1 MATISTAIE
10 LTDRMTAPLHGILN
24 ALNLTISGF
33 QDMQN
38 TAAQDID
45 TSSIE
50 AAREQINQ
58 ATMALHELEAS
69 GINVPINTP
78 DVIVPEPLIEQPA
91 PVEVPISWQSSGMD
105 IFTNS
110 GIERFESEIQS
121 ANNMLNTLHTTQQ
134 QISDTAAQT
143 DLFPDN
149 MVADLN
155 SVNSRIQRIQ
165 SIIQQIE
172 RNPINQVAS
181 DEVNNGLER
190 LRSRLNQAVEQQREL
205 NQAMEEMDIS
215 NANAAYD
222 QLQNTISE
230 TEMYLRDNVDEQGR
244 FNQRIQEGQK
254 HTDKLMATVKKVAAA
269 YLSFQTLM
277 KAINLSDTLSQTG
290 ARLSMIVDDGGS
302 VQELENKIF
311 ASAQRSRANYLQ
323 TADVVAKLGLRAGGA
338 FSGNDELIAF
348 SEQLNKQFVIAGAS
362 QQEVASASLQLT
374 QALGSGVL
382 RGEELNAVFDAA
394 PNIIQSIADFMDV
407 PIGSIREMAS
417 EGQITADIV
426 KNALLSAAEETDAM
440 FAPMPMT
447 FSQVW
452 TNISNNALKA
462 FTPILQKMNE
472 IANSD
477 KFEHLVGNVTRAL
490 TVVAGVC
497 VEIFDAVA
505 TVGNFIADNWSTIEP
520 IIWGVVTAMAAWKL
534 ITTLNSIATGI
545 AAAAEA
551 GYTGVKGIAIGVTA
565 GLTGATVAA
574 TVAQWG
580 MNGALQACPLVW
592 ILDIIILIIAAV
604 IALAVVFAIFT
615 EQIVGTIWWLGAL
628 FKNVGLWI
636 ANVTLGVWNSI
647 KNIGLW
653 FANLGFSIWTVIK
666 NIGLWFGNL
675 GQAIWAVIQNVG
687 LWFANLFLGLMASV
701 KAVATNIGIA
711 FSNGWITVQ
720 VGFWSMVNVIMQGL
734 KSIAET
740 ANSVL
745 GWMGVNIDTSGLD
758 FAANKIDELN
768 AKGQDYVDVGAA
780 WSDANSTYAYKD
792 VGDAFSTYDYG
803 SVADAWNTNDI
814 DWGKGWSDGY
824 NTFDTFE
831 KGWGSDAYA
840 AGAEVG
846 AGIHDWIGE
855 NLSIDGLLDKFGG
868 SDSTTSAYDAA
879 GLDPSQYLS
888 NIADDTGSIKD
899 SVTISGEELKYLRD
913 IAERDVINRFTTAE
927 VKVEFGGITNNVSS
941 ETDLDGMVTYL
952 SDRVTEELEV
962 VAEGVHE

>member
-78 DVIVPEPLIEQPA
+78 DVIVPEPPIEQPA

-254 HTDKLMATVKKVAAA
+254 HADNLMSTIKKMAAA
-269 YLSFQTLM
+269 YLSVQTAK
-277 KAINLSDTLSQTG
+277 KAVDLSDTMAQTN
-290 ARLSMIVDDGGS
+290 ARLTMIVDDGGS

-323 TADVVAKLGLRAGGA
+323 TADVVAKLGQRAGDA

-382 RGEELNAVFDAA
+382 RGEELNAVFEAA
-394 PNIIQSIADFMDV
+394 PNVIQTIADYLDV
-407 PIGSIREMAS
+407 PIGKIREMAADG
-417 EGQITADIV
+417 EITAEIV
-426 KNALLSAAEETDAM
+426 KNALLSASEETDAR
-440 FAPMPMT
+440 FAQMPLT
-447 FSQVW
+447 FGQVW
-452 TNISNNALKA
+452 TNISNKALRA
-462 FTPILQKMNE
+462 FEPILTKMNE
-472 IANSD
+472 IANSERFNQLAD
-477 KFEHLVGNVTRAL
+477 GVTNALV
-490 TVVAGVC
+490 VVGGV
-497 VEIFDAVA
+497 VLWIFDLVAAV
-505 TVGNFIADNWSTIEP
+505 GGFMYDNWSILAP
-520 IIWGVVTAMAAWKL
+520 VIYGVAAALGLYAGYLAITNGLEMISNIAKGIAAVKAYAAAAANTTLAAAEREEAMAKAAATAAQYGFNAALLASPITWIL
-534 ITTLNSIATGI
+534 IIIIAIIAALYAVVAIINKVAGTSVSATGI
-545 AAAAEA
+545 
-551 GYTGVKGIAIGVTA
+551 IF
-565 GLTGATVAA
+565 GAFA
-574 TVAQWG
+574 T
-580 MNGALQACPLVW
+580 
-592 ILDIIILIIAAV
+592 
-604 IALAVVFAIFT
+604 
-615 EQIVGTIWWLGAL
+615 LGA
-628 FKNVGLWI
+628 FLW
-636 ANVTLGVWNSI
+636 
-647 KNIGLW
+647 
-653 FANLGFSIWTVIK
+653 
-666 NIGLWFGNL
+666 
-675 GQAIWAVIQNVG
+675 
-687 LWFANLFLGLMASV
+687 NLFLGLLELVFGIIEAMVNPFIKLANFIGNVFTNPISSIIYLFQGMADGVLAILEKIASALDFVFGSKMADSV
-701 KAVATNIGIA
+701 AGWRSGLKDMADAAVAKYAPNE
-711 FSNGWITVQ
+711 NYQ
-720 VGFWSMVNVIMQGL
+720 NVMDELDLSVESLGL
-734 KSIAET
+734 KR
-740 ANSVL
+740 
-745 GWMGVNIDTSGLD
+745 W
-758 FAANKIDELN
+758 
-768 AKGQDYVDVGAA
+768 
-780 WSDANSTYAYKD
+780 AY
-792 VGDAFSTYDYG
+792 GDAW
-803 SVADAWNTNDI
+803 DA
-814 DWGKGWSDGY
+814 GY
-824 NTFDTFE
+824 
-831 KGWGSDAYA
+831 KA
-840 AGAEVG
+840 
-846 AGIHDWIGE
+846 GE
-855 NLSIDGLLDKFGG
+855 NLEEAIGNFDPASLFGVEIPDANDYTG
-868 SDSTTSAYDAA
+868 AY
-879 GLDPSQYLS
+879 DPSQYLS
-888 NIADDTGSIKD
+888 SIADDTDSIAS
-899 SVTISGEELKYLRD
+899 SVELSGEELKYLRD
-913 IAERDVINRFTTAE
+913 LAEREAVNRFTTAE
-927 VKVEFGGITNNVSS
+927 LTVNFSS
-941 ETDLDGMVTYL
+941 DIKAANSEVDLDGVVAYL
-952 SDRVTEELEV
+952 EEKVNETLEMA
-962 VAEGVHE
+962 AEGVHK